1 MKLLERFHGCLAGL
15 ALGDTMG
22 MPTEFLTTTQIQAEF
37 GRVKKPIKAPAW
49 HPHAVLKAGQVTDD
63 TGQAIAIAHAY
74 SDDGEITPESVASEL
89 MKWEDSTDEKLLKV
103 ISGPSTRQALSEIR
117 NGADPRLTGRF
128 GKTNGAAMRVAAV
141 GLLNIGD
148 ASTAIRDAIIAS
160 MPTHWT
166 QPALSAAAAVAC
178 AVAEA
183 ANEGSDLP
191 SIVDAAKHG
200 AMQGSRE
207 GAWSWS
213 TSLVSRIELAEK
225 LVCEARNET
234 EALKDLCEYVGVDM
248 LISESVA
255 TAIGLV
261 RLAGGDAMRAILMG
275 ANIGGDT
282 DTIAAI
288 AGQICGAWQGVSAL
302 DARMIRLLE
311 QVNHF
316 DLLAESAR
324 LERIYNARN
333 RTR

>member
-1 MKLLERFHGCLAGL
+1 
-15 ALGDTMG
+15 MG
-22 MPTEFLTTTQIQAEF
+22 MPTEFLTTAQIQAEF
-37 GRVKKPIKAPAW
+37 GRVKKPIKAPTW
-49 HPHAVLKAGQVTDD
+49 HPHAELKAGQVTDD

-74 SDDGEITPESVASEL
+74 DEDGVITPESVAREL
-89 MKWEDSTDEKLLKV
+89 MSWEEKTDEKVLKV
-103 ISGPSTRQALSEIR
+103 ISGPSTRQALAEIR

-141 GLLNIGD
+141 GLLNVGD
-148 ASTAIRDAIIAS
+148 ASNAIREAIIAS

-183 ANEGSDLP
+183 ANEGSNP
-191 SIVDAAKHG
+191 ATIVDAAKHG
-200 AMQGSRE
+200 AMQGVRE

-213 TSLVSRIELAEK
+213 TSLVNRIELAER
-225 LVCEARNET
+225 LVREARNET
-234 EALKDLCEYVGVDM
+234 EALRDLSEYVGVDM

-261 RLAGGDAMRAILMG
+261 KLANGDAMRAICMG

-288 AGQICGAWQGVSAL
+288 AGQICGAWQGVSGL
-302 DARMIRLLE
+302 DARMLKLLE

-316 DLLAESAR
+316 DLLAESTR
-324 LERIYNARN
+324 LERIFNACN
-333 RTR
+333 QTG